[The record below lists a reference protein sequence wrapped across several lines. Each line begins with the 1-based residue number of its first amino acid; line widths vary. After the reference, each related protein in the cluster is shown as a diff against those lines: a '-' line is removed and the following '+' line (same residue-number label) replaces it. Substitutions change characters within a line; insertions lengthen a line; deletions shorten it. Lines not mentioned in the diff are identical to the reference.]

1 MYFTPLLSLGWL
13 FALSL
18 VGDVDILL
26 LLFGAVVII
35 AANTGVYMDGRQ
47 YGQAS
52 TSSRPEDRDTDHII
66 AAASPA
72 RSSSSHR

>member
-18 VGDVDILL
+18 VGDVDVLL

-35 AANTGVYMDGRQ
+35 VANTGVYMDGRQ
-47 YGQAS
+47 DGQAS
-52 TSSRPEDRDTDHII
+52 TPSRSEDRDTDDII

-72 RSSSSHR
+72 RSGLSHR